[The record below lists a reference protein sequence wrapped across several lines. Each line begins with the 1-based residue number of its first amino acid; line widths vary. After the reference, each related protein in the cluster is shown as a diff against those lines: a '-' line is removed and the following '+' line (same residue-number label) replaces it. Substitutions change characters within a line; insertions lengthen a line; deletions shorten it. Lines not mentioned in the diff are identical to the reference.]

1 MVISPIRIAYIDHT
15 GAMGGAEHLL
25 LSLLKQLPSE
35 DIEPMVICGQN
46 GPLLEECKKIGVN
59 NAFLDLPKFHSISW
73 VVRGKKVLNPFAILV
88 NFIRLLIASS
98 ALEKK
103 LNPYDLDL
111 VQTNCFFSHIYG
123 ALAAKRLKV
132 SCVWHFH
139 DLMETNRFCGLIN
152 WVWSK
157 LVQSLPTW
165 IVADSKAVLD
175 HVDSGKKGI
184 VIYPGVDFP
193 SLLPK
198 ETPALLDRLRLSG
211 KPILVG
217 SLGRITY
224 AKGLDIL
231 IQAAAMVVQL
241 RPEIHFVIFGGTFFG
256 EENYKI
262 ELDQMVLR
270 AGLSDHWHWMG
281 YEKYAKEYLHELD
294 LVVFPSRREAFGLSA
309 CEAGLAGKVVI
320 ATSVGGIPEIIE
332 NGLTGV
338 LVPPGNAKKL
348 AESILYLV
356 DHPVEA
362 KLMGDNARER
372 IRNQFNLQRLK
383 DEFLKFYRQ
392 VQKPAPKKPIQTNLP

>member
-1 MVISPIRIAYIDHT
+1 MTQIRPIRIAYIDHT

-35 DIEPMVICGQN
+35 DVEEMVICGQN

-59 NAFLDLPKFHSISW
+59 YDFLDLPKFHSISW
-73 VVRGKKVLNPFAILV
+73 VIRGKKVLNPFAILV
-88 NFIRLLIASS
+88 NLIRIHIASS

-103 LNPYDLDL
+103 MHPYDLDL

-123 ALAAKRLKV
+123 ALAAKKLKV
-132 SCVWHFH
+132 PCVWHFH
-139 DLMETNRFCGLIN
+139 DLMETKRFCGLIN

-157 LVQSLPTW
+157 LVESLPAW
-165 IVADSKAVLD
+165 IVADSKAVLNQIS
-175 HVDSGKKGI
+175 SGKKGS
-184 VIYPGVDFP
+184 VIYPGVDIP

-198 ETPALLDRLRLSG
+198 ETPALLDRLQFSRA
-211 KPILVG
+211 PILVG

-224 AKGLDIL
+224 AKGIDVL
-231 IQAAAMVVQL
+231 ITAAKTVIQSK
-241 RPEIHFVIFGGTFFG
+241 PEVHFVIFGGTFFG

-262 ELDQMVLR
+262 ELEQMVLR

-332 NGLTGV
+332 NGLTGL

-348 AESILYLV
+348 AESILYVV

-362 KLMGDNARER
+362 KLMGNNAKER
-372 IRNQFNLQRLK
+372 IRDLFNLQRFR
-383 DEFLKFYRQ
+383 DEFLNFYRQ
-392 VQKPAPKKPIQTNLP
+392 TQQSDPSKLV